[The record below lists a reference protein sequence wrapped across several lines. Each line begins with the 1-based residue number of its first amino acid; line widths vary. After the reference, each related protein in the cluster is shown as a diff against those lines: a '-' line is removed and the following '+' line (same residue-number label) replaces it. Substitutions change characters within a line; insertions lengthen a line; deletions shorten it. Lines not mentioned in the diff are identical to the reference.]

1 MREINNEIN
10 SASLIDAFD
19 EGLGLGRAFEDRHEG
34 DEDSSY
40 NLDED

>member
-1 MREINNEIN
+1 VREINSEIN

-19 EGLGLGRAFEDRHEG
+19 ERLGLGRAFEDGNEG
-34 DEDSSY
+34 DENSSY